1 MHEEALIS
9 YLRSVYE
16 GAGFRS
22 YKMRK
27 FEEYSLY
34 LENRDFLLSDFVITF
49 SDLSGR
55 LLALKP
61 DVTLSIVKGSRATKE
76 KGEKLHYLENVYR
89 LDARTH
95 EYREIR
101 QMGLEA
107 LGDIDDVQTLEI
119 CILALKSLLCVNKD
133 GVMDI
138 SHMGYLGALLKG
150 TDGKRRA
157 DILSALR
164 GKSAWALEAA
174 LKDASVSEKNADALR
189 GILALPGDFASGLL
203 TLSNLSDDE
212 ECKKAVE
219 ELKNLFEGL
228 NEMGFGKNVRLDFSI
243 ANDLDYYT
251 GIVFQGYGPGAHR
264 AVLSGGRYDGLT
276 EKFRRGVGAMGFA
289 LYLNDLNTQTASKKE
304 ADAIIVY
311 EEGASAVQIMKKAQE
326 LREKGLVVA
335 VEKKGADIS
344 GYAICVEV
352 KKEC

>member
-1 MHEEALIS
+1 MHEEALVS
-9 YLRSVYE
+9 YLRSLYA
-16 GAGFRS
+16 GAGFKA

-76 KGEKLHYLENVYR
+76 KGEKLYYLENVYR

-107 LGDIDDVQTLEI
+107 LGDIDGVKTLEI
-119 CILALKSLLCVNKD
+119 CILALKSLLHISD
-133 GVMDI
+133 DSVMDI
-138 SHMGYLGALLKG
+138 SHMGYIGALLKG
-150 TDGKRRA
+150 ADGKKRA
-157 DILSALR
+157 DILGALR
-164 GKSAWALEAA
+164 SKSAWALE
-174 LKDASVSEKNADALR
+174 EALR
-189 GILALPGDFASGLL
+189 DSGIGGENAQALRAVIALAGDFQTGLM
-203 TLSNLSDDE
+203 TLSALSGDE
-212 ECKKAVE
+212 ACANAVN
-219 ELKNLFEGL
+219 ELRELYEGL
-228 NEMGFGKNVRLDFSI
+228 SEMGFQNHVRLDFSI

-251 GIVFQGYGPGAHR
+251 GIVFQGYVPGAHR

-276 EKFRRGVGAMGFA
+276 EKFKLGAGAMGFA
-289 LYLNDLNTQTASKKE
+289 VYLNEISAASPAVGA
-304 ADAIIVY
+304 ADALVIY
-311 EEGASAVQIMKKAQE
+311 EEGAAYAKVLKRAEE
-326 LREKGLVVA
+326 LRAKGLRVA
-335 VEKKGADIS
+335 VEKAGAEKPNC
-344 GYAICVEV
+344 AICVEV